1 MTLPELLV
9 VVAIIG
15 LLAVA
20 VAPLFR
26 GASDKRKLAN
36 AAELVTAHLSGAV
49 TKSIGSRD
57 GGGAWLETDLA
68 GSGNDQAV
76 AALFLA
82 RPRVASSGIAQI
94 TASNL
99 AAIPPSATL
108 NIVSPSPFPAAITQ
122 LLPATISFQGIPTR
136 YRMVNPTTIE
146 MLSDYSAENAAFPAF
161 NISPN
166 PPVSLPFSLE
176 LPPRRRPSV
185 SAPVLGGDTC
195 VDFSASTIGAYGFT
209 PTSTVR
215 QLGNFVTSP
224 TVAPFQVKI
233 LCVVFDGVGRA
244 TTAWVARDHAATASA
259 SWIRIDLGPTT
270 PVVLLVGNRSQIGQ
284 PVVSQPTEDNPGP
297 NYQNPDAVWVII
309 DPRTSVI
316 RTVANKAATTVQSA
330 QGFVTEALANKVSAF

>member
-26 GASDKRKLAN
+26 GASDKRKIAN

-49 TKSIGSRD
+49 AKSIGSRD

-76 AALFLA
+76 ASLFLA
-82 RPRVASSGIAQI
+82 RPRTATSGTAQI
-94 TASNL
+94 TGPNL
-99 AAIPPSATL
+99 AATPPSATF
-108 NIVSPSPFPAAITQ
+108 SPANPFTPAITA
-122 LLPATISFQGIPTR
+122 LLPGSIITFQGTPTR
-136 YRMVNPTTIE
+136 YRMASSTTIE
-146 MLSDYSAENAAFPAF
+146 MLSNYSAENAAFPAL
-161 NISPN
+161 NI
-166 PPVSLPFSLE
+166 SLPFSLE

-185 SAPVLGGDTC
+185 SAPVLGGETC
-195 VDFSASTIGAYGFT
+195 IDFSASTIGAYGFT
-209 PTSTVR
+209 PTASVR
-215 QLGNFVTSP
+215 SLASF
-224 TVAPFQVKI
+224 KI
-233 LCVVFDGVGRA
+233 LCVVFDGVGRP
-244 TTAWVARDHAATASA
+244 TNAWLASDHAATTAA
-259 SWIRIDLGPTT
+259 SWIRVDLGPTT

-284 PVVSQPTEDNPGP
+284 TVVSQPTEDNPGP

-316 RTVANKAATTVQSA
+316 RTVANNAASTPQSA
-330 QGFVTEALANKVSAF
+330 QRFVTAALANKVSAF

>member
-26 GASDKRKLAN
+26 GASDKRKIAN

-49 TKSIGSRD
+49 AKSIGSRD

-76 AALFLA
+76 ASLFFA
-82 RPRVASSGIAQI
+82 RPRTATSGTAQI
-94 TASNL
+94 TGPNL
-99 AAIPPSATL
+99 AATPPSATF
-108 NIVSPSPFPAAITQ
+108 SPANPFTPAITA
-122 LLPATISFQGIPTR
+122 LLPGAIITFQGIPTR
-136 YRMVNPTTIE
+136 YRMVNSGTVA
-146 MLSDYSAENAAFPAF
+146 MLSNYSAENAAFPAS
-161 NISPN
+161 NI
-166 PPVSLPFSLE
+166 SLPFSLE

-185 SAPVLGGDTC
+185 SAPVLGGETC
-195 VDFSASTIGAYGFT
+195 IDFSASTIGAYGFT
-209 PTSTVR
+209 PTASVR
-215 QLGNFVTSP
+215 SLASF
-224 TVAPFQVKI
+224 KI

-244 TTAWVARDHAATASA
+244 TNAWLASDHSATTAA
-259 SWIRIDLGPTT
+259 SWTRIDLGPTT

-316 RTVANKAATTVQSA
+316 RTVANNAASTPQSA
-330 QGFVTEALANKVSAF
+330 QRFVTAALANKVSAF

>member
-1 MTLPELLV
+1 MTLVELMV

-20 VAPLFR
+20 AAPLFR
-26 GASDKRKLAN
+26 GATDKRKIAN

-49 TKSIGSRD
+49 AKSIGSRD
-57 GGGAWLETDLA
+57 GGGAWLETDPA

-82 RPRVASSGIAQI
+82 RPRTATSGTAQI
-94 TASNL
+94 TGSNL
-99 AAIPPSATL
+99 AASPPSATL

-136 YRMVNPTTIE
+136 YRIASPTTID
-146 MLSDYSAENAAFPAF
+146 MLSNYNAENAAFPAL
-161 NISPN
+161 NI
-166 PPVSLPFSLE
+166 SLPFSLE

-185 SAPVLGGDTC
+185 SAPVLGGETC
-195 VDFSASTIGAYGFT
+195 IDFSASTIGAYGFT
-209 PTSTVR
+209 PTASMR
-215 QLGNFVTSP
+215 SLASF
-224 TVAPFQVKI
+224 KI

-244 TTAWVARDHAATASA
+244 TNAWLASDHAAAKAA
-259 SWIRIDLGPTT
+259 SWTPVELSPTT
-270 PVVLLVGNRSQIGQ
+270 PIVLMVGNRSQIGQ
-284 PVVSQPTEDNPGP
+284 TVVPQPSEDNPGP

-316 RTVANKAATTVQSA
+316 RTVANKTATTVQSA